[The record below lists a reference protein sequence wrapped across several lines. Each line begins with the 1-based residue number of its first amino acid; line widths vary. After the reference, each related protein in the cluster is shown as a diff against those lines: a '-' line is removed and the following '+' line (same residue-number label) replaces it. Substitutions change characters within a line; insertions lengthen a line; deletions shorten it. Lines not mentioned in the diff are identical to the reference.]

1 MHSQKILTRRANR
14 AVERVKRSDSNF
26 SSIFLNNSSCLRHAP
41 NFPLDALLD
50 VLLDTHSPLNLERVP
65 LKLVSALRKLMEYW
79 W

>member
-1 MHSQKILTRRANR
+1 MENSKSNKCLKTL
-14 AVERVKRSDSNF
+14 EREEALRLKFSN
-26 SSIFLNNSSCLRHAP
+26 SIFLNNYIRLRYAP